1 MTLLNLIRGI
11 TEAKKAAGIVPA
23 YALVFKD
30 IISKMPFER
39 EWIEKELKELEE
51 LEIISIGRTIN
62 DRYIRL

>member
-1 MTLLNLIRGI
+1 MTLLTLIREI
-11 TEAKKAAGIVPA
+11 TESKKAAGIVPA
-23 YALVFKD
+23 YTLVFKD
-30 IISKMPFER
+30 LISSMPFAR